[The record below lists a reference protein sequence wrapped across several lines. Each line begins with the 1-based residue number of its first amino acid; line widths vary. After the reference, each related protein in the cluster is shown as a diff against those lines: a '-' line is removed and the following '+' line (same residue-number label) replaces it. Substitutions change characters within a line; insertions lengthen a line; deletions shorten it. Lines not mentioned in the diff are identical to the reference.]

1 MRQINKI
8 IIHCSATPEGRKTSA
23 EEIKSSHLER
33 GFSDIGYHYIVH
45 LDGSISYGRN
55 IEKIGAHSRGQNKM
69 SIGVCYIGGL
79 DECLDAK
86 DTRTPQQKESLLI
99 LLKTLKKL
107 HSKAVIYGHR
117 DFSEKACPS
126 FNAFDEYKFIE

>member
-23 EEIKSSHLER
+23 EEIKSWHLER

-45 LDGSISYGRN
+45 LDGLISYGRN
-55 IEKIGAHSRGQNKM
+55 IDKIGAHSRGQNKM

-79 DECLDAK
+79 DESLDAK

-99 LLKTLKKL
+99 LLKTLKKM
-107 HSKAVIYGHR
+107 HPKAVIYGHR

-126 FNAFDEYKFIE
+126 FDAFDEYKFIE

>member
-23 EEIKSSHLER
+23 QEIKSWHLER

-55 IEKIGAHSRGQNKM
+55 IDKIGAHSRGQNKM

-79 DECLDAK
+79 DECLDPK

>member
-23 EEIKSSHLER
+23 EEIKSWHLER

-45 LDGSISYGRN
+45 LDGLISYGRN

-79 DECLDAK
+79 DESLDAK

-99 LLKTLKKL
+99 LLKTLKKM
-107 HSKAVIYGHR
+107 HPKAVIYGHR

-126 FNAFDEYKFIE
+126 FDAFDEYKLIE

>member
-8 IIHCSATPEGRKTSA
+8 IIHCSATPESRKTSA
-23 EEIKSSHLER
+23 EEIKSWHLER

-55 IEKIGAHSRGQNKM
+55 IDKIGAHSRGQNKM

>member
-8 IIHCSATPEGRKTSA
+8 IIHCSATPEVRKTSA
-23 EEIKSSHLER
+23 EEIKSWHLER

-55 IEKIGAHSRGQNKM
+55 IDKIGAHSRGQNKM

-79 DECLDAK
+79 DECLDPK

>member
-23 EEIKSSHLER
+23 DEIKSWHLER

-55 IEKIGAHSRGQNKM
+55 IDKIGAHSKGQNKM

-79 DECLDAK
+79 DECLDPK

-117 DFSEKACPS
+117 DFSDKACPS

>member
-23 EEIKSSHLER
+23 EEIKSWHLER

-45 LDGSISYGRN
+45 LDGLISYGRN
-55 IEKIGAHSRGQNKM
+55 IDKIGAHSRGQNKM

-79 DECLDAK
+79 DESLDAK

-99 LLKTLKKL
+99 LLKTLKKM
-107 HSKAVIYGHR
+107 HPKAVIYGHR

-126 FNAFDEYKFIE
+126 FDAFDEYKLIE

>member
-23 EEIKSSHLER
+23 EEIKSWHLER
-33 GFSDIGYHYIVH
+33 GFSDIGYHYIIH

-55 IEKIGAHSRGQNKM
+55 IDKIGAHSRGQNKM

-79 DECLDAK
+79 DECLDPK

>member
-23 EEIKSSHLER
+23 EEIKSWHLER

-45 LDGSISYGRN
+45 LDGLISYGRN

-79 DECLDAK
+79 DECLDPK

>member
-23 EEIKSSHLER
+23 EEIKSWHLER

-55 IEKIGAHSRGQNKM
+55 IDKIGAHSRGQNKM

-79 DECLDAK
+79 DECLDPK

-107 HSKAVIYGHR
+107 HSKSVIYGHR
-117 DFSEKACPS
+117 DFSEKDCPS
-126 FNAFDEYKFIE
+126 FNAFEEYKYIE

>member
-1 MRQINKI
+1 
-8 IIHCSATPEGRKTSA
+8 
-23 EEIKSSHLER
+23 
-33 GFSDIGYHYIVH
+33 
-45 LDGSISYGRN
+45 
-55 IEKIGAHSRGQNKM
+55 M

-79 DECLDAK
+79 DECLDPK

-99 LLKTLKKL
+99 LLKTLKKI

>member
-23 EEIKSSHLER
+23 EEIKSWHLER
-33 GFSDIGYHYIVH
+33 GFSDIGYHYIIH

-55 IEKIGAHSRGQNKM
+55 IDKIGAHSRGQNKM

-79 DECLDAK
+79 DECLDPK

-107 HSKAVIYGHR
+107 HSKSVIYGHR

-126 FNAFDEYKFIE
+126 FNAFEEYKYIE

>member
-23 EEIKSSHLER
+23 EEIKSWHLER

-55 IEKIGAHSRGQNKM
+55 IEKIGAHSKGQNKM

-79 DECLDAK
+79 DECLDPK

>member
-23 EEIKSSHLER
+23 EEIKSWHLER

-55 IEKIGAHSRGQNKM
+55 IDKIGAHSRGQNKM
-69 SIGVCYIGGL
+69 SIGLCYIGGL
-79 DECLDAK
+79 DECLDPK

>member
-23 EEIKSSHLER
+23 EEIKSWHLER

-55 IEKIGAHSRGQNKM
+55 IDKIGAHSKGQNKM

-79 DECLDAK
+79 DECLDHK

-126 FNAFDEYKFIE
+126 FNAFDEYKYIE

>member
-8 IIHCSATPEGRKTSA
+8 IIHCSATPESRKTSA
-23 EEIKSSHLER
+23 EEIKSWHLER

-55 IEKIGAHSRGQNKM
+55 IDKIGAHSRGQNKM

-79 DECLDAK
+79 DECLDPK

>member
-23 EEIKSSHLER
+23 EEIKSWHLER

-45 LDGSISYGRN
+45 LDGLISYGRN
-55 IEKIGAHSRGQNKM
+55 VEKIGAHSRGQNKM

-79 DECLDAK
+79 DESLDAK

>member
-23 EEIKSSHLER
+23 EEIKNWHLER

-79 DECLDAK
+79 DECLDPK

>member
-23 EEIKSSHLER
+23 EEIKSRHLER

-55 IEKIGAHSRGQNKM
+55 IDKIGAHSKGQNKM

-79 DECLDAK
+79 DECLDPK

-126 FNAFDEYKFIE
+126 FDAFDEYKLIE

>member
-8 IIHCSATPEGRKTSA
+8 IIHCSATPESRKTSA
-23 EEIKSSHLER
+23 EEIKSWHLER

-55 IEKIGAHSRGQNKM
+55 IDKIGAHSRGQNKM

-79 DECLDAK
+79 DECLDPK

-99 LLKTLKKL
+99 LLKTLKKI

>member
-23 EEIKSSHLER
+23 EEIKSWHLER

-55 IEKIGAHSRGQNKM
+55 IDKIGAHSRGQNKM

-79 DECLDAK
+79 DECLDPK

-99 LLKTLKKL
+99 LLKTLKKI

-117 DFSEKACPS
+117 DFSEKACQS

>member
-23 EEIKSSHLER
+23 EEIKSWHLER

-45 LDGSISYGRN
+45 LDGLISYGRN
-55 IEKIGAHSRGQNKM
+55 VEKIGAHSRGQNKM

-79 DECLDAK
+79 DESLDAK

-99 LLKTLKKL
+99 LLKTLKKM
-107 HSKAVIYGHR
+107 HPKAVIYGHR

>member
-23 EEIKSSHLER
+23 EEIKSWHLER

-55 IEKIGAHSRGQNKM
+55 IDKIGAHSRGQNKM

-79 DECLDAK
+79 DECLDPK

-99 LLKTLKKL
+99 LLKTLKKI

>member
-23 EEIKSSHLER
+23 DEIKSWHLER

-55 IEKIGAHSRGQNKM
+55 IDKIGAHSRGQNKM

-79 DECLDAK
+79 DECLNPK

-126 FNAFDEYKFIE
+126 FNAFDEYKYIE

>member
-23 EEIKSSHLER
+23 EEIKSWHLER

-117 DFSEKACPS
+117 DFSEKAFPS

>member
-23 EEIKSSHLER
+23 EEIKSWHLER

-55 IEKIGAHSRGQNKM
+55 VEKIGAHSRGQNKM

-79 DECLDAK
+79 DECLNPK

>member
-23 EEIKSSHLER
+23 EEIKSWHLER

-45 LDGSISYGRN
+45 LDGLISYGRN
-55 IEKIGAHSRGQNKM
+55 VEKIGAHSRGQNKM

-79 DECLDAK
+79 DESLDAK

-99 LLKTLKKL
+99 LLKTLKKM
-107 HSKAVIYGHR
+107 HPKAVIYGHR

-126 FNAFDEYKFIE
+126 FDAFDEYKLIE

>member
-8 IIHCSATPEGRKTSA
+8 IIHCSATPEGRETSA
-23 EEIKSSHLER
+23 EEIKSWHLER
-33 GFSDIGYHYIVH
+33 GFSDIGYHYIVQ

-79 DECLDAK
+79 DECLDPK

-126 FNAFDEYKFIE
+126 FDAFDEYKYIE

>member
-8 IIHCSATPEGRKTSA
+8 IIHCSATPESRKTSA
-23 EEIKSSHLER
+23 EEIKSWHLER

-86 DTRTPQQKESLLI
+86 DTRTPKQKESLLI

>member
-23 EEIKSSHLER
+23 EEIKSWHLER

-45 LDGSISYGRN
+45 LDGLISYGRN
-55 IEKIGAHSRGQNKM
+55 VEKIGAHSRGQNKM

-79 DECLDAK
+79 DESLDAK

-126 FNAFDEYKFIE
+126 FDAFDEYKLIE

>member
-23 EEIKSSHLER
+23 EEIKSWHLER
-33 GFSDIGYHYIVH
+33 GFSDIGYHYIIH

-55 IEKIGAHSRGQNKM
+55 IDKIGAHSKGQNKM

-79 DECLDAK
+79 DECLDPK

-126 FNAFDEYKFIE
+126 FDAFDEYKLIE

>member
-23 EEIKSSHLER
+23 EEIKSWHLER

-55 IEKIGAHSRGQNKM
+55 IDKIGAHSRGQNKM

-79 DECLDAK
+79 DECLDPK

>member
-23 EEIKSSHLER
+23 EEIKSWHLER

-79 DECLDAK
+79 DESLDAK
-86 DTRTPQQKESLLI
+86 DTRTPQQKESLSDLV
-99 LLKTLKKL
+99 KNTKKIA
-107 HSKAVIYGHR
+107 S
-117 DFSEKACPS
+117 
-126 FNAFDEYKFIE
+126 

>member
-23 EEIKSSHLER
+23 DEIKSWHLER

-55 IEKIGAHSRGQNKM
+55 IDKIGAHSKGQNKM

-79 DECLDAK
+79 DECLDPK

>member
-23 EEIKSSHLER
+23 EEIKSWHLER

-45 LDGSISYGRN
+45 LDGSISYGRK
-55 IEKIGAHSRGQNKM
+55 IDKIGAHSRGQNKM

-79 DECLDAK
+79 DECLDPK

-99 LLKTLKKL
+99 LLKTLKKI

>member
-23 EEIKSSHLER
+23 DEIKSWHLER
-33 GFSDIGYHYIVH
+33 GFSDVGYHYIVH

-55 IEKIGAHSRGQNKM
+55 VEKIGAHSRGQNKM

-79 DECLDAK
+79 DECLDPK

>member
-23 EEIKSSHLER
+23 EEIKSWHLER

-55 IEKIGAHSRGQNKM
+55 IDKIGAHSRGQNKM

-79 DECLDAK
+79 NECLDPK
-86 DTRTPQQKESLLI
+86 DTRTPQQKETLLI